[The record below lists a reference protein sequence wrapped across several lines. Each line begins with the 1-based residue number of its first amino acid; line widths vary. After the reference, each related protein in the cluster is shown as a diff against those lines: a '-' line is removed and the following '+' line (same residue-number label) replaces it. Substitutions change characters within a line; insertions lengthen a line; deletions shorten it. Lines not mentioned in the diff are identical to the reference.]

1 MGQNMSS
8 NNNNNNSSDLHGSQM
23 LRAMANMSSEI
34 QRLTDE
40 NRQLTATLVEHGSRI
55 RALSRAPGTQPV
67 ADEPTTAEPAVVVS
81 APRRYTKEEVL
92 DIRNH
97 VHARVKQLA
106 ACVEEPLTFNFDLD
120 FAAAGRDRICT
131 EQTGGQVDDPKYV
144 KDALLAYFN
153 TLKRA
158 YRLSAAGYEE
168 MLQRNRRRARV
179 AMKIEAREAA
189 YADHKIALE
198 SAYPDGLSVLVSE
211 CTSEEES
218 DKEGDADILHIRIP
232 GFRKPSYLTK
242 LDAMVKAKRQRH
254 RSSAVAGSSSS
265 TGGDQQVVAAAG
277 VTTVGGR
284 GRSGRGSQSGKR
296 FVRKYEV
303 DDSRV
308 LDPAVLARLPP
319 WAKN

>member
-1 MGQNMSS
+1 MSS
-8 NNNNNNSSDLHGSQM
+8 NNNNNSSDLHGSQM

-34 QRLTDE
+34 QHLTDE
-40 NRQLTATLVEHGSRI
+40 NRQLTATLVEHGSCI
-55 RALSRAPGTQPV
+55 RALSRASGTQPV

-92 DIRNH
+92 DICNH
-97 VHARVKQLA
+97 VHARVKELA
-106 ACVEEPLTFNFDLD
+106 TCVEELLTFNFDLD
-120 FAAAGRDRICT
+120 FRRGVNKAIKVDVIAYVR

-158 YRLSAAGYEE
+158 YHLPAAGYEE

-198 SAYPDGLSVLVSE
+198 LAYPDGLSVLVPE

-218 DKEGDADILHIRIP
+218 DKEGDADILCIHIP
-232 GFRKPSYLTK
+232 GFRKPS
-242 LDAMVKAKRQRH
+242 VII
-254 RSSAVAGSSSS
+254 
-265 TGGDQQVVAAAG
+265 
-277 VTTVGGR
+277 
-284 GRSGRGSQSGKR
+284 
-296 FVRKYEV
+296 F
-303 DDSRV
+303 
-308 LDPAVLARLPP
+308 
-319 WAKN
+319 